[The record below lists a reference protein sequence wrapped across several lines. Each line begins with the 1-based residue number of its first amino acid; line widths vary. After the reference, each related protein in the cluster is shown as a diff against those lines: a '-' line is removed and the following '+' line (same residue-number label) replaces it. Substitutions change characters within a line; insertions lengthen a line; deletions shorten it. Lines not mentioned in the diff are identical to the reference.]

1 MKQMDD
7 LQKLGKT
14 DRTNREQILEAAL
27 LLFHKQGYGTTSTR
41 EIAEAVPTSKANVYH
56 HFRTKEGLL
65 HALFEPLFEEVEE
78 WLASWEAS
86 ADGYSPNRR
95 DILETYLDLVLENKE
110 LVFLLGSDMAVVS
123 YPEIS
128 QPAMRINDRL
138 LALLVGFEQ
147 EVDDQVRAACALSAL
162 QTVGVR
168 FSQADSA
175 EVREA
180 GLKAALG
187 ALGIQEEQS

>member
-1 MKQMDD
+1 MGS
-7 LQKLGKT
+7 LGKIYK
-14 DRTNREQILEAAL
+14 TNKEQILDTAL
-27 LLFHKQGYGTTSTR
+27 FLFHKQGYEATSTR
-41 EIAEAVPTSKANVYH
+41 QIAEEVPTSKANVYH

-78 WLASWEAS
+78 WLTLHE
-86 ADGYSPNRR
+86 SPPTGPEGQRAF
-95 DILETYLDLVLENKE
+95 LEDYLDLVLENKE
-110 LVFLLGSDMAVVS
+110 LVFILGSDMAVVS

-138 LALLVGFEQ
+138 LELVAGPDSDAES
-147 EVDDQVRAACALSAL
+147 QVRAACALGAI
-162 QTVGVR
+162 QTLGVR
-168 FSQADSA
+168 FSQADSGV
-175 EVREA
+175 VREA